1 MTPMTPMTLMI
12 TTARVF
18 GTLLVVL
25 VMLGLAT
32 QRDVEAQSPM
42 SSFAW
47 FGELVSFDRATK
59 TVTVKAPI
67 EEHVAR
73 HLGNFEP
80 GMPIVMA
87 WIQFDAEADAV
98 RYVERAE
105 TMTAESGYIVRGRYV
120 AADTS
125 GNALMFEMSVPDGVV
140 QTLSAAAAGTPIKLV
155 SPIVQPGAAT
165 PVTSVAL
172 NETPKPRPEPEPEPI
187 EVFDGVQV
195 GGTWALETA
204 LMGNALA
211 LTCQFTME
219 GAEFDGSCAGPGPL
233 GEVPVTGGRVDGNDV
248 KFQFEVTSFGPRLTM
263 LLTGEFDAAGTTM
276 EGMLN
281 MMGQD
286 SPFTAVKQE

>member
-1 MTPMTPMTLMI
+1 MTPMTLM
-12 TTARVF
+12 TTTTRVF
-18 GTLLVVL
+18 GILLVVL

-32 QRDVEAQSPM
+32 QRDVEAQSPV

-73 HLGNFEP
+73 YLSNFEP

-87 WIQFDAEADAV
+87 WMQFDAEADAV

-125 GNALMFEMSVPDGVV
+125 GNTLMFEMSVPDGVV
-140 QTLSAAAAGTPIKLV
+140 QTLSAAAAGTPIKVV

-195 GGTWALETA
+195 GGTWALQVE
-204 LMGNALA
+204 LQGNPIA
-211 LTCQFTME
+211 LTCQFTLE
-219 GAEFDGSCAGPGPL
+219 GAEFGGTCGGPGPL
-233 GEVPVTGGRVDGNDV
+233 GELTVTGGRVDGNDV
-248 KFQFEVTSFGPRLTM
+248 KFQFDVTSFGPRLTF
-263 LLTGEFDAAGTTM
+263 LLTGELDAAGTTI

-281 MMGQD
+281 MAGMD
-286 SPFTAVKQE
+286 SPFTAVKQ